1 MCNAW
6 GYNVRGAYCLGIF
19 LVILGIFSI
28 LLGIIGLGACY
39 GYCAPV
45 VCVVGAP
52 IWSGFFVLL
61 AGILAIRSAYNPGD
75 GCLITSFVVFAIL
88 AFVTTLLTVLV
99 GIAESGIVNDY
110 YFDDAFM
117 TVTERVPVT
126 YTVPPVRDARQAN
139 GRPEN
144 GVTVA
149 PTDPVMGTDSG
160 VTEAAAESVTSAGW
174 IHDFKTEL
182 RRYWPYYENHAALLA
197 LIIISAVIEVILTAV
212 ISCIGCGGICS
223 GYHGHEAPAIVVYD
237 GTKAVALKPGQRAVQ
252 QPDGSIKIVATDKTP
267 KEATPTPDVA
277 KETAETIT
285 ETAPPPE
292 SKPEPEPEAKP
303 EPEAEASPEPEPAA
317 ASTPESEATTEP
329 ASEPEA
335 TAAEPE
341 PEVAAEP
348 EPEAAAEPEPA
359 SV

>member
-28 LLGIIGLGACY
+28 LLGVIGLGACY

-75 GCLITSFVVFAIL
+75 GCLITSFVEFAILVFVTSLLTITSFVVFAIL
-88 AFVTTLLTVLV
+88 AFVTTLLTVFV
-99 GIAESGIVNDY
+99 GIAESGIVNEY
-110 YFDDAFM
+110 YFDDAFL

-126 YTVPPVRDARQAN
+126 YTAPPVRDARQAN
-139 GRPEN
+139 GRPE
-144 GVTVA
+144 GVTAA

-160 VTEAAAESVTSAGW
+160 VTEAAAETATPGGW

-182 RRYWPYYENHAALLA
+182 RRHWPYYENHAALLA

-237 GTKAVALKPGQRAVQ
+237 GTKATPLGPGQRAVQ
-252 QPDGSIKIVATDKTP
+252 QPDGGIKVVPLTLGQS
-267 KEATPTPDVA
+267 
-277 KETAETIT
+277 TA
-285 ETAPPPE
+285 
-292 SKPEPEPEAKP
+292 S
-303 EPEAEASPEPEPAA
+303 
-317 ASTPESEATTEP
+317 
-329 ASEPEA
+329 
-335 TAAEPE
+335 
-341 PEVAAEP
+341 
-348 EPEAAAEPEPA
+348 A

>member
-39 GYCAPV
+39 GYCAPI

-52 IWSGFFVLL
+52 IWSGVFVLL

-99 GIAESGIVNDY
+99 GIAESGVVNDY

-117 TVTERVPVT
+117 TVTDRVPVT

-139 GRPEN
+139 GRPED
-144 GVTVA
+144 VTTAA
-149 PTDPVMGTDSG
+149 PIAVTDAVMGTDSA
-160 VTEAAAESVTSAGW
+160 VTEAAAETATSGGW
-174 IHDFKTEL
+174 IHDFKTEF
-182 RRYWPYYENHAALLA
+182 RRIWPYYENHAALLA

-237 GTKAVALKPGQRAVQ
+237 GTKAMPLGPGQRAVQ
-252 QPDGSIKIVATDKTP
+252 QPDGGIKVVPIER
-267 KEATPTPDVA
+267 KEA
-277 KETAETIT
+277 EL
-285 ETAPPPE
+285 
-292 SKPEPEPEAKP
+292 
-303 EPEAEASPEPEPAA
+303 
-317 ASTPESEATTEP
+317 
-329 ASEPEA
+329 A
-335 TAAEPE
+335 TA
-341 PEVAAEP
+341 
-348 EPEAAAEPEPA
+348 